1 MKEKISVKDFCEG
14 YDKINSKETKKRYI
28 KDTIE
33 ITPYLS
39 FATKE
44 TLATN
49 LVNTTMFE
57 YENYTDE
64 NNEIKRKKTNKVKV
78 QSSLQY
84 LFFCRII
91 IESYT
96 NLIIDTQGFLDE
108 YDMLNQRGL
117 IDEIT
122 SRIPER
128 EINELK
134 MICDMKKDDV
144 IFNYGTPHAFISQQI
159 ENLGNVLSVVLTP
172 IITETVKE
180 INNLNEEDVKEL
192 VNIFTN
198 SFSVKK

>member
-28 KDTIE
+28 KDTLE
-33 ITPYLS
+33 ITPYLP
-39 FATKE
+39 FIVKE

-57 YENYTDE
+57 YENYTNE
-64 NNEIKRKKTNKVKV
+64 KNEIKRRRTNKVKV
-78 QSSLQY
+78 QSSFQY

-91 IESYT
+91 VESYT
-96 NLIIDTQGFLDE
+96 NLAIDTQDFSGE

-117 IDEIT
+117 MDEIT
-122 SRIPER
+122 ARIPEN

-134 MICDMKKDDV
+134 MICDMKKDDI
-144 IFNYGTPHAFISQQI
+144 IFNYGTPHAFISQQM
-159 ENLGNVLSVVLTP
+159 ENLGNILSVVLTP
-172 IITETVKE
+172 IITEAVKE

-198 SFSVKK
+198 SFSVRK

>member
-1 MKEKISVKDFCEG
+1 MKEKISVKNFCEG

-28 KDTIE
+28 KDALE

-49 LVNTTMFE
+49 LVDVTMFE

-64 NNEIKRKKTNKVKV
+64 NNEIKRRKTNKVKV

-117 IDEIT
+117 MDEIIA
-122 SRIPER
+122 RIPEN

-144 IFNYGTPHAFISQQI
+144 IFNYGTPHAFINQQV
-159 ENLGNVLSVVLTP
+159 ENLGNILSVALTP
-172 IITETVKE
+172 VIKEAITE
-180 INNLNEEDVKEL
+180 INNLSKEDVGEL
-192 VNIFTN
+192 VNMFTN
-198 SFSVKK
+198 SFSVRK

>member
-1 MKEKISVKDFCEG
+1 MKEKISVKNFCEG

-28 KDTIE
+28 KDALE

-49 LVNTTMFE
+49 LVDVTMFE

-64 NNEIKRKKTNKVKV
+64 NNEIRRRKTNKVKV

-117 IDEIT
+117 MDEIIA
-122 SRIPER
+122 RIPEN

-144 IFNYGTPHAFISQQI
+144 IFNYGTPHAFINQQV
-159 ENLGNVLSVVLTP
+159 ENLGNILSVALTP
-172 IITETVKE
+172 VIKEAITE
-180 INNLNEEDVKEL
+180 INNLSKEDVGEL
-192 VNIFTN
+192 VNMFTN
-198 SFSVKK
+198 SFSVRK